1 MPSYT
6 IYAPF
11 RSTMRFEI
19 EREKEL
25 NRSEV
30 YASVTEEDLNIDIQE
45 IEWGDVTYSWE
56 NCRDEDLAIFE
67 NGDVMDGV
75 ELERD
80 DDKNIFRQTTEE
92 HLQEVISENVLTEE
106 LRCFLE
112 SNSLITEDGE
122 EREFSTSDFDWEVS
136 VNLKYVG
143 G

>member
-80 DDKNIFRQTTEE
+80 DAKNIFRQTTEE
-92 HLQEVISENVLTEE
+92 HLQEVISENVLTDE
-106 LRCFLE
+106 LRHFLE
-112 SNSLITEDGE
+112 STSLITEDGE
-122 EREFSTSDFDWEVS
+122 EKEFSTSDFDWEVS